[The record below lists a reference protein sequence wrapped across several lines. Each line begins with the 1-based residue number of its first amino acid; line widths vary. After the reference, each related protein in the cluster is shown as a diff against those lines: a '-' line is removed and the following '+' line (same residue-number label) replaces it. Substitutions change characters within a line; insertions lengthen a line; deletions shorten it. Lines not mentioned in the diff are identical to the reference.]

1 MKLIDLSL
9 ISTFIV
15 FTIISSCGHHHSK
28 HSKYHYEKEK
38 RAEKTARS
46 IEREKLDKELNPP
59 HKAPSEQYLQKY
71 EDSKVINHNR
81 KMDDLKRQMKSEE
94 QNKQYTGP

>member
-15 FTIISSCGHHHSK
+15 FIVISSCGGHHSS
-28 HSKYHYEKEK
+28 HTKYQQEKEK

-46 IEREKLDKELNPP
+46 IERQKLDKELNPP
-59 HKAPSEQYLQKY
+59 HKAPSEEYLQTY

-81 KMDDLKRQMKSEE
+81 KMDDLKRQMKAEE
-94 QNKQYTGP
+94 QNKP